1 MRISE
6 ALRGVA
12 LLGVETSP
20 FIYFVEQ
27 HPVYVGRMRDVFRRV
42 DEGNPRIVTS
52 VITLTEILVLPIE
65 TGNQAYEQAYR
76 EMLLNIET
84 IRLERVSVAIAEQAA
99 RLRAR
104 YNLRTPD
111 ALHIATAITAG
122 CDAFLTND
130 RALRRADVIRVLV
143 LDELEA
149 DTA

>member
-1 MRISE
+1 
-6 ALRGVA
+6 
-12 LLGVETSP
+12 
-20 FIYFVEQ
+20 
-27 HPVYVGRMRDVFRRV
+27 MRDIFRRV
-42 DEGNPRIVTS
+42 DEGNPQIVTS

-65 TGNQAYEQAYR
+65 TGNQAYELAYR
-76 EMLLNIET
+76 EMLLNTES

-99 RLRAR
+99 HLRAR

-149 DTA
+149 DTT

>member
-76 EMLLNIET
+76 EMLLNTET

>member
-76 EMLLNIET
+76 EMLLNTET

-143 LDELEA
+143 LDELEV
-149 DTA
+149 DTT